1 MFRALKP
8 SRTAPDDRPRA
19 RSSFPC
25 SAAFLAA
32 TLAVGT
38 AAGCAVN
45 PVTGQRQLSLISES
59 QEIQIGRDADQDI
72 SRSMGLYEDA
82 ELQRYVQELGARM
95 ARDSERPALPWT
107 FRVIDD
113 PVVNAFA
120 LPGGFVYVTRG
131 ILAHFSSEAELAGV
145 LGHEIGHVTAK
156 HGVNRVSQAQVAQ
169 LGLGIGSIL
178 APDLG
183 GAFEAASVGLS
194 LLFLRHGRDAERQ
207 ADDLGLDYMTS
218 EGYDPRE
225 MAATF
230 EMLARASGAED
241 GERLPGFLSTHPD
254 PLERRDRIIGQIE
267 AGAVSGTR
275 VERDA
280 YLQRL
285 SGMPF
290 GENPREGFFRG
301 SRFHHPDLQFRM
313 DFPQG
318 WRTLNQKE
326 GVQAVSAEQDAVLV
340 LTLATEPSAAQAR
353 DAFARQQGIATANAR
368 NEQVNG
374 LPAARLDFQAQTQ
387 DGGTLQGTAA
397 FIEHGGRV
405 YRLLG
410 YAPQARWSARG
421 GAVNSAI
428 GSFGRETDSAIL
440 AAQPARIELVR
451 TPEAMTLETFHQ
463 RYPSTISI
471 EELGNINRVRP
482 GQPISQGTLMKR
494 VTGGQ
499 RP

>member
-1 MFRALKP
+1 MFRAP
-8 SRTAPDDRPRA
+8 TPTRAAGDARPRG
-19 RSSFPC
+19 RFSFPG

-38 AAGCAVN
+38 AVGCAVN
-45 PVTGQRQLSLISES
+45 PVTGQRELALISEA

-72 SRSMGLYEDA
+72 SRSMGLYEDEA
-82 ELQRYVQELGARM
+82 LQRYVQELGARM
-95 ARDSERPALPWT
+95 ARDSERPNLPWT

-145 LGHEIGHVTAK
+145 LGHEIGHVTAR
-156 HGVNRVSQAQVAQ
+156 HGVQRVSRAQLAQ
-169 LGLGIGSIL
+169 LGLGIGTIL
-178 APDLG
+178 APEMAGVADAA
-183 GAFEAASVGLS
+183 GAGLS
-194 LLFLRHGRDAERQ
+194 LLFLRYGRDAERQ
-207 ADDLGLDYMTS
+207 ADDLGLNYMTS

-254 PLERRDRIIGQIE
+254 PLERRDRILARIE

-275 VERDA
+275 VERES
-280 YLQRL
+280 YLNRL
-285 SGMPF
+285 AGMPF
-290 GENPREGFFRG
+290 GENPREGFFRD
-301 SRFHHPDLQFRM
+301 SRFHHPDLAFRM

-340 LTLATEPSAAQAR
+340 LTLATESSAAQAR
-353 DAFARQQGIATANAR
+353 DAFTRQQGITASGAR
-368 NEQVNG
+368 NEPVNG
-374 LPAARLDFQAQTQ
+374 LPASRVDFQAATQ
-387 DGGTLQGTAA
+387 DGSTLQGTAA
-397 FIEHGGRV
+397 FIEHGDRV

-410 YAPQARWSARG
+410 YATQARWSARG
-421 GAVNSAI
+421 GVVRDAI
-428 GSFGRETDSAIL
+428 GSFRRETDSAIL

-451 TPEAMTLETFHQ
+451 IPEAMTLETFHQ

-471 EELGNINRVRP
+471 EEIGNINRVRP
-482 GQPISQGTLMKR
+482 GQPISPGTLMKR
-494 VTGGQ
+494 VSGGQ
-499 RP
+499 QP